1 MLPKTRIVSALL
13 VGLGLALVVAGLIAP
28 RFLNGDARF
37 PLNLENTTWTLHDPE
52 ATVGEAKDDG
62 TAKDVTV
69 PLTRQLHMT
78 VQNPATDKAVALRV
92 GDSLLRGDKGSDFE
106 NLVTAATWS
115 MEVDRKTGRFDA
127 PARVSTVMAL
137 PEESVDIDGVWLKFP
152 SDVQKENYPVF
163 DPTLRAAVDA
173 EFTGESQLA
182 GRTVYT
188 FTQTIPD
195 TNVAE
200 LYPGEQ
206 NSLMVPGPDGEA
218 KKAFKHHAA
227 EREITVDQI
236 TGLVVGI
243 NEKVDDYYADRAGE
257 RVREIY
263 SYDAAMDEQQ
273 VEALTGQLPKV
284 TQGLSRTVT
293 YAVIGVGTLLALA
306 GLIGA
311 FRPGGRRRAASHR
324 A

>member
-1 MLPKTRIVSALL
+1 MLPKSRIVSALL
-13 VGLGLALVVAGLIAP
+13 VGVGLALIVAGLIAP

-78 VQNPATDKAVALRV
+78 VQNPATDKTVALRV
-92 GDSLLRGDKGSDFE
+92 GDSLLRGDKESDFE

-115 MEVDRKTGRFDA
+115 AEMDRKTGRFDA
-127 PARVSTVMAL
+127 PARVNTVMAL
-137 PEESVDIDGVWLKFP
+137 PEETVDIDGVWLKFP
-152 SDVQKENYPVF
+152 SDVQKESYPVF

-188 FTQTIPD
+188 FTQTVPD

-206 NSLMVPGPDGEA
+206 NSLMVPGPGGEA

-236 TGLVVGI
+236 TGLVVGM

-257 RVREIY
+257 RVRGIY
-263 SYDAAMDEQQ
+263 SYDAAMDQQQ
-273 VEALTGQLPKV
+273 VENLAGQLPTV

-293 YAVIGVGTLLALA
+293 YAVLGVGGLLVLA

-311 FRPGGRRRAASHR
+311 FRPGGRRRATSHR